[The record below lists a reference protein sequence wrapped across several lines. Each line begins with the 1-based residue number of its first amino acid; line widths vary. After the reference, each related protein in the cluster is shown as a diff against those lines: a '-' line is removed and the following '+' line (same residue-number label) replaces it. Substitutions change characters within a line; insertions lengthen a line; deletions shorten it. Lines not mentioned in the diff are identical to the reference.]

1 MIAHGMVFSDTAKQ
15 AMARSLML
23 MGLAVAVMIAAG
35 SQAMAQVQSK
45 DETKGGGQVVSQS
58 GSVVTDRSGQPLSAP
73 QSAAGAKEFA
83 DDDPFEGLN
92 RGIFAVNRGLDIA
105 VIRPLARGYQT
116 AVPDG
121 VRDSV
126 RNFISNLGAPVDFLN
141 SLLQGKV
148 SDAGHV
154 FGRFLTNT
162 VLGVGGLFDPASD
175 FGVTKVD
182 ADFGQTLGH
191 YGVGTGPYLVL
202 PLMGPSDLR
211 DALGGGVDMV
221 ADLVPETLFP
231 QQSRMS
237 WQGARYATMGIDFR
251 AQNMAFIDDIFENSV
266 DPYTTFKSFY
276 LQRRAHL
283 VGEDKGAT
291 DAGGDAW
298 QQFQQEEQEM
308 KPSLQPS
315 PRSSQPLQ
323 QPPQQPSVT
332 NSNKA
337 GKAVGGKL

>member
-15 AMARSLML
+15 AMARGLML

-73 QSAAGAKEFA
+73 QAAAGAKEFA

-221 ADLVPETLFP
+221 ADPVPETLFP
-231 QQSRMS
+231 HQSRMS

-337 GKAVGGKL
+337 GKAVGGKP